1 MLPFDGRGIR
11 QAMFPEESYFYLIPP
26 VAGFFVFITLA
37 LISLLRGSTNHTRWL
52 FALICFFGALI
63 NIDVAL
69 VSFLAD
75 KTLAL
80 TIDRLIYLF
89 FVFSIPVYISF
100 VHRFLGITGRWWL
113 ECTAYVLSLLF
124 LAFSQT
130 DYFITGFH
138 SYRFGIMAKAG
149 PAYYAFSLTGA
160 CAVIYCLYTL
170 FLGIGRAA
178 ENYRRNRIKYV
189 FAGLGLSAFL
199 ILLNSL
205 PVSGFTVYP
214 LGNFSFIPGVFLAA
228 GVLKYDLLDI
238 DEVIKK
244 GSIYFLLTGTLTLI
258 YVLIIYLFSILF
270 IGYSDVNSLLLSLVL
285 SLLIVLLFNPMN
297 VRIRRFV
304 DNLLYRGRYDYQK
317 TLREISD
324 VMTSDRRVKEIIDHL
339 TGSLSSALRV
349 QGAAV
354 FFYTREKESLELYS
368 GRRDPLGRRK
378 IITIEKC
385 LSVAD
390 FFEKQREIVSKSA
403 AEKMAFTGDE
413 KERIHDIFRL
423 SKAAVLMPMVS
434 KEQLTGI
441 IAVGEKKNGRL
452 FIQEDIEFLRTVA
465 NQSAVAL
472 ENARSYERMEYINLE
487 LEEKVR
493 NRTADLE
500 RALEEKERT
509 QKQLIRSESLAAIGQ
524 LVAGTAHELNN
535 PIASASSLIETTLE
549 TLSEGTEKNEGSEEI
564 IEDLAFSLKELTRAG
579 TIVKS
584 LLGLSRQTQTYVEP
598 VNMNT
603 VLDDALRVLYNQYK
617 YNGIEIERQ
626 YDETLPDI
634 EGNFANLGQVFIN
647 IIKNALQVAPEGD
660 GKITLT
666 TEHVKQTDRVV
677 IECRDRGRGIPDGVI
692 GDIFKPFFTTKKPG
706 EGTGLGLYIAYEV
719 VKRHDGDIH
728 VRSTVGEGSV
738 FTVELPCRRRESL

>member
-1 MLPFDGRGIR
+1 
-11 QAMFPEESYFYLIPP
+11 MFPEESYFYLIPP

-37 LISLLRGSTNHTRWL
+37 LITLLRGSTNHTNRL

-69 VSFLAD
+69 VSFLTD

-80 TIDRLIYLF
+80 AIDRLIYLF
-89 FVFSIPVYISF
+89 FVFSIPVYIRF
-100 VHRFLGITGRWWL
+100 VHRFLGIVGRGWL
-113 ECTAYVLSLLF
+113 ECAAYVSSLIF
-124 LAFSQT
+124 LALSQT
-130 DYFITGFH
+130 EYFITGFH
-138 SYRFGIMAKAG
+138 FYRFGTIAKAG
-149 PAYYAFSLTGA
+149 PAYYAFSFAGA
-160 CAVIYCLYTL
+160 FTALYCLYTL
-170 FLGIGRAA
+170 FLEIGNAG
-178 ENYRRNRIKYV
+178 ENHRRNRIKYV
-189 FAGLGLSAFL
+189 FAGLGLSALL

-205 PVSGFTVYP
+205 PVSGFNIYP
-214 LGNFSFIPGVFLAA
+214 LGNFSFIPGMFLAA

-238 DEVIKK
+238 DEVIKR
-244 GSIYFLLTGTLTLI
+244 GTIYFLLTGTLTLV

-324 VMTSDRRVKEIIDHL
+324 VMTSALRVSEIIDHL

-349 QGAAV
+349 QDAAILLYV
-354 FFYTREKESLELYS
+354 SEKESLELYS
-368 GRRDPLGRRK
+368 GKRDPLGRRK
-378 IITIEKC
+378 TITIEKS
-385 LSVAD
+385 LPVAG
-390 FFEKQREIVSKSA
+390 FFENHREIISKSA
-403 AEKMAFTGDE
+403 SERMAPGDQ
-413 KERIHDIFRL
+413 KQGIYDIFRL
-423 SKAAVLMPMVS
+423 SRAVILMPMIS
-434 KEQLTGI
+434 KGRLTGI
-441 IAVGEKKNGRL
+441 IALGEKKSGRL
-452 FIQEDIEFLRTVA
+452 FVQEDIEFLRTIA

-472 ENARSYERMEYINLE
+472 ENARSYERIEYINLE
-487 LEEKVR
+487 LEEKVK
-493 NRTADLE
+493 NRTDDLVK
-500 RALEEKERT
+500 ALEEKEKT

-549 TLSEGTEKNEGSEEI
+549 TLSEGTGKNEDREEA
-564 IEDLAFSLKELTRAG
+564 IEDLTFSLKELTRASN
-579 TIVKS
+579 IVKS

-617 YNGIEIERQ
+617 YNDVEIERN
-626 YDETLPDI
+626 YDRNLPDI

-647 IIKNALQVAPEGD
+647 IIKNALQGLPDD
-660 GKITLT
+660 GGRIVLT
-666 TEHVKQTDRVV
+666 TKDMKKTGTVV
-677 IECRDRGRGIPDGVI
+677 IECRDGGRGIPEDVI

-719 VKRHDGDIH
+719 VKRHDGDIY
-728 VRSTVGEGSV
+728 VRSIVGEGSV
-738 FTVELPCRRRESL
+738 FTVELPCKRRESL

>member
-1 MLPFDGRGIR
+1 LLPFDGRGIR

-37 LISLLRGSTNHTRWL
+37 LISLLRGSADHTNRL

-69 VSFLAD
+69 VSFLTD

-89 FVFSIPVYISF
+89 FVFSIPVYIRF
-100 VHRFLGITGRWWL
+100 VHRFLGIVGRGWL
-113 ECTAYVLSLLF
+113 EYAAYISSLIF

-130 DYFITGFH
+130 EYFITGFH
-138 SYRFGIMAKAG
+138 FYRFGTIAKAG
-149 PAYYAFSLTGA
+149 PAYYAFSFAGA
-160 CAVIYCLYTL
+160 FTVIYCLSVL
-170 FLGIGRAA
+170 FSGIGNAG
-178 ENYRRNRIKYV
+178 ENHRRNRIKYV
-189 FAGLGLSAFL
+189 FAGLGLSAVL

-205 PVSGFTVYP
+205 PVSGFNVYP
-214 LGNFSFIPGVFLAA
+214 LGNFSFIPGMFLAA
-228 GVLKYDLLDI
+228 GVLKYDLLDV
-238 DEVIKK
+238 DEVIKR
-244 GSIYFLLTGTLTLI
+244 GTIYFLLTGTLTLI

-270 IGYSDVNSLLLSLVL
+270 IGYSDVNSLILSLVL

-304 DNLLYRGRYDYQK
+304 DNLLYRGRFDYQK

-324 VMTSDRRVKEIIDHL
+324 VMTSALRVQEIIDHL
-339 TGSLSSALRV
+339 TGSLSKALRV
-349 QGAAV
+349 QSTAILL
-354 FFYTREKESLELYS
+354 YESEKESLELYS
-368 GRRDPLGRRK
+368 GERDPLGRRK
-378 IITIEKC
+378 TITIEKS
-385 LSVAD
+385 LPVAG
-390 FFEKQREIVSKSA
+390 FFEKQREIISRSA
-403 AEKMAFTGDE
+403 SERIDFPGDE
-413 KERIHDIFRL
+413 KRRIHDIFRL
-423 SKAAVLMPMVS
+423 SRAVVLMPMIS
-434 KEQLTGI
+434 KERLTGI
-441 IAVGEKKNGRL
+441 IALGEKKSGRL
-452 FIQEDIEFLRTVA
+452 FVQEDIEFIMTIA

-472 ENARSYERMEYINLE
+472 ENARSYERIEYINLE
-487 LEEKVR
+487 LEEKVK
-493 NRTADLE
+493 NRTADLVK
-500 RALEEKERT
+500 ALEEKERT

-549 TLSEGTEKNEGSEEI
+549 TLSEGAEKNEERDEV
-564 IEDLAFSLKELTRAG
+564 IEDLAFSLKELTRASN
-579 TIVKS
+579 IVKS

-617 YNGIEIERQ
+617 YNDIEIEKK
-626 YDETLPDI
+626 YDENLPDI

-647 IIKNALQVAPEGD
+647 IIKNALQVLPDEG
-660 GKITLT
+660 GRIVLT
-666 TEHVKQTDRVV
+666 TKDMKKNGTVV
-677 IECRDRGRGIPDGVI
+677 IECQDGGRGIPEDVI

-719 VKRHDGDIH
+719 VKRHDGDIY
-728 VRSTVGEGSV
+728 VRSTLGEGSV
-738 FTVELPCRRRESL
+738 FTVELPCTRRESS